1 MMKINTIIK
10 ALKKY
15 EKVTDYAIKEVHT
28 TTYEQFY
35 DLQKLETKRMTNT
48 NEINVRVYSRFE
60 ENGNKYLGNASFIIS
75 HKLTSKELNKLIED
89 AIYQASFVKNEYYEI
104 VEGGAKKTFTQKALA
119 KGPYE
124 TLEDVAHIFFDEKT
138 DECMFN
144 SLECF
149 YNENEIHLVN
159 SKGINYKKKIHNIQV
174 EAIPSYKK
182 KGDIRLNATELYR
195 MFKYDEFD
203 SAKIKEDA
211 HNAILDILNRSNAQK
226 LEENK
231 TINVILKDKHI
242 LEMMDE
248 LISSYDYASV
258 YSHTNYKN
266 LGDSIQNEP
275 TQALNISIAPASK
288 ADFFD
293 EDGVLLKETKIID
306 NGIVK
311 SYYGSNR
318 YAYYLKIKP
327 SGYMSTINLEC
338 GNTKYTQMKKK
349 PYVEI
354 LDVSGIQVDLFGDY
368 IGGEVRLANY
378 FDGKKTSSLTAFSF
392 SGSLQ
397 KCIDSLELSKEKS
410 KINYYNGPKYALL
423 KDLEIL

>member
-1 MMKINTIIK
+1 MMKINAIIK

-15 EKVTDYAIKEVHT
+15 EKVTDYAIKEVKT
-28 TTYEQFY
+28 TTCEQFY
-35 DLQKLETKRMTNT
+35 DLQKLETKRATNT
-48 NEINVRVYSRFE
+48 NEITVRIYSSFE
-60 ENGNKYLGNASFIIS
+60 EDNKKYLGNASFIIS
-75 HKLTSKELNKLIED
+75 HKLSQKELNSLIED
-89 AIYQASFVKNEYYEI
+89 AIYQASFVKNEYYEL
-104 VEGGAKKTFTQKALA
+104 VKGEGKKSFTQKALA
-119 KGPYE
+119 KSPYE
-124 TLEDVAHIFFDEKT
+124 VLEDVAKIFFSEKT

-159 SKGINYKKKIHNIQV
+159 SKGVDYKKKIHNIQV

-182 KGDIRLNATELYR
+182 QGDIRLNATELYR

-203 SAKIKEDA
+203 SAKIQEDA
-211 HNAILDILNRSNAQK
+211 HNAILDILNRSNATK
-226 LEENK
+226 LKEK
-231 TINVILKDKHI
+231 QTVNVILKDKHI
-242 LEMMDE
+242 LEMVDE

-266 LGDSIQNEP
+266 VGESIQENGITP
-275 TQALNISIAPASK
+275 LNISISPVSK

-293 EDGVLLKETKIID
+293 EDGVLLKELKVIE
-306 NGIVK
+306 NGVVA

-318 YAYYLKIKP
+318 YAYYLKAKP
-327 SGYMSTINLEC
+327 SGYMDTIKLDC
-338 GNTKYTQMKKK
+338 GNTKYNQMKKK
-349 PYVEI
+349 AYVEI
-354 LDVSGIQVDLFGDY
+354 LDVSGIQVDLFSDY

-378 FDGKKTSSLTAFSF
+378 FDGKNTYPITAFSF

-397 KCIDSLELSKEKS
+397 KCINELELSKEKS

-423 KDLEIL
+423 KDLEVL

>member
-1 MMKINTIIK
+1 MMKINAIIK

-15 EKVTDYAIKEVHT
+15 DKITDYAIKEVHT

-48 NEINVRVYSRFE
+48 NEINVRIYSAFE
-60 ENGNKYLGNASFIIS
+60 ENGKKYLGNASFIIS
-75 HKLTSKELNKLIED
+75 HKLTSKELSKLIED
-89 AIYQASFVKNEYYEI
+89 AIYQASFVKNEYYEL
-104 VEGGAKKTFTQKALA
+104 VEGTTKKTFSQKALA
-119 KGPYE
+119 KSPYE

-149 YNENEIHLVN
+149 YNENEIHLIN
-159 SKGINYKKKIHNIQV
+159 SKGVNYKKKIHNIQV

-195 MFKYDEFD
+195 MFKYEEFD

-211 HNAILDILNRSNAQK
+211 HNAILDILNRSKAVK
-226 LEENK
+226 LNEKK

-266 LGDSIQNEP
+266 LGDSIQNNP
-275 TQALNISIAPASK
+275 LQALSVSIAPVSK

-293 EDGVLLKETKIID
+293 EDR
-306 NGIVK
+306 K
-311 SYYGSNR
+311 S
-318 YAYYLKIKP
+318 
-327 SGYMSTINLEC
+327 
-338 GNTKYTQMKKK
+338 
-349 PYVEI
+349 V
-354 LDVSGIQVDLFGDY
+354 V
-368 IGGEVRLANY
+368 
-378 FDGKKTSSLTAFSF
+378 
-392 SGSLQ
+392 
-397 KCIDSLELSKEKS
+397 
-410 KINYYNGPKYALL
+410 
-423 KDLEIL
+423 

>member
-15 EKVTDYAIKEVHT
+15 EKITDYAIKEVKT
-28 TTYEQFY
+28 TTCEQFY
-35 DLQKLETKRMTNT
+35 DLQKLETKRITNT
-48 NEINVRVYSRFE
+48 NEINVKVYCAFE
-60 ENGNKYLGNASFIIS
+60 EKQKKYLGNASFIIS
-75 HKLTSKELNKLIED
+75 HKITSKELNTLIED
-89 AIYQASFVKNEYYEI
+89 AIYQASFVKNEYYEL
-104 VEGGAKKTFTQKALA
+104 VSGFGKKSFTQKALA
-119 KGPYE
+119 KAPYE
-124 TLEDVAHIFFDEKT
+124 VLEDVAKIFFNEKT

-149 YNENEIHLVN
+149 YNENEIHLIN
-159 SKGINYKKKIHNIQV
+159 SKGVNYKKKIHNIQI

-182 KGDIRLNATELYR
+182 QGDIRLNATELYR

-203 SAKIKEDA
+203 ENKIKEDA
-211 HNAILDILNRSNAQK
+211 HTAILDILNRSNAIK
-226 LEENK
+226 LKEK
-231 TINVILKDKHI
+231 QTINVILKDKHI

-248 LISSYDYASV
+248 LISSYDFASV

-266 LGDSIQNEP
+266 VGDSIQNNP
-275 TQALNISIAPASK
+275 INALNISISPVSK

-306 NGIVK
+306 NGVVAT
-311 SYYGSNR
+311 YYGSNR
-318 YAYYLKIKP
+318 YAYYLKQKP
-327 SGYMSTINLEC
+327 SGYMDTIKLEC
-338 GNTKYTQMKKK
+338 GSTKYTQMKKK

-354 LDVSGIQVDLFGDY
+354 LDVSGIQVDLFADY

-378 FDGKKTSSLTAFSF
+378 FDGKCVYPITAFSF

-410 KINYYNGPKYALL
+410 KINYYSGPKYVLL
-423 KDLEIL
+423 KDLEVL